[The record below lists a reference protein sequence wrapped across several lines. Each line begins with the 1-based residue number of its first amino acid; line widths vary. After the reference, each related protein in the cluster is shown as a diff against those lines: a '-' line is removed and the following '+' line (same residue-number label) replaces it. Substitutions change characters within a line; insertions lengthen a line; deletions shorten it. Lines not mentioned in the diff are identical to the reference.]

1 MFANRQQ
8 QQPAA
13 RYVIAALAVLALMGA
28 AVVLFQFNPT
38 QHAFYPVCV
47 FHRLTGLQCPGCG
60 ASRALYSLL
69 HGHLLAALHFNPLLV
84 LALPFL
90 AVSAGR
96 RFLRELAGKPPPP
109 VAVRAFWIKLLV
121 GLIIA
126 FTILRNIPFAPFTY
140 LSPP

>member
-1 MFANRQQ
+1 MLANGQ
-8 QQPAA
+8 QQPAL
-13 RYVIAALAVLALMGA
+13 RYGIVALAMLGLLAG

-38 QHAFYPVCV
+38 QHAFYPICV
-47 FHRLTGLQCPGCG
+47 FHKLTGLQCPGCG

-90 AVSAGR
+90 AISAGR
-96 RFLRELAGKPPPP
+96 RLLRELAGKPPPP

-121 GLIIA
+121 VAIIA